1 MKNEKLAKTSVV
13 LDRILKIIQGFMVA
27 GAIVAA
33 IFIPLTAIFGEKI
46 IADASHLE
54 LGNLTIKLA
63 GNLPDYLD
71 IPAILKSIFVSLA
84 VAIVICCI
92 VWYCLRILRSILAPM
107 KEGRPFEGGISDKI
121 RTLGWT
127 VLVGGAV
134 VEIGRMIS
142 AVLELQAYDLSMITE
157 NPMVESV
164 TYNYSISLW
173 FVVTALILFFLS
185 HIFRYG
191 EVLQQESDET
201 L

>member
-1 MKNEKLAKTSVV
+1 MDRLNSRISDYENRQRELQEANRRDLVEIESLRGLNRALQEKQQQEEIRAKQIYENF
-13 LDRILKIIQGFMVA
+13 L
-27 GAIVAA
+27 
-33 IFIPLTAIFGEKI
+33 EKI
-46 IADASHLE
+46 TNVTSRIVSEGGRE
-54 LGNLTIKLA
+54 LYSTNK
-63 GNLPDYLD
+63 N
-71 IPAILKSIFVSLA
+71 SME
-84 VAIVICCI
+84 
-92 VWYCLRILRSILAPM
+92 SILAPM

-121 RTLGWT
+121 RTLGWI

>member
-1 MKNEKLAKTSVV
+1 
-13 LDRILKIIQGFMVA
+13 
-27 GAIVAA
+27 
-33 IFIPLTAIFGEKI
+33 
-46 IADASHLE
+46 
-54 LGNLTIKLA
+54 
-63 GNLPDYLD
+63 
-71 IPAILKSIFVSLA
+71 
-84 VAIVICCI
+84 
-92 VWYCLRILRSILAPM
+92 
-107 KEGRPFEGGISDKI
+107 
-121 RTLGWT
+121 
-127 VLVGGAV
+127 VGGAV

-191 EVLQQESDET
+191 EELLQESDET